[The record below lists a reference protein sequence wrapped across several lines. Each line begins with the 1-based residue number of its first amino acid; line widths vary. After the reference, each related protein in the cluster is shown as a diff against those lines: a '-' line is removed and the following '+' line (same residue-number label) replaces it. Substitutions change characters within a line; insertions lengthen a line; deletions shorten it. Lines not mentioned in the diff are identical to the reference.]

1 MSNRYGIGQAVRRVE
16 DQRFLTGKARY
27 VGFSNLP
34 AWLAAKAITFADD
47 PNFRGFWLG
56 TEVLFGNAAI
66 LAASF
71 QP

>member
-1 MSNRYGIGQAVRRVE
+1 MAGTPYLIAE
-16 DQRFLTGKARY
+16 PAGK
-27 VGFSNLP
+27 G
-34 AWLAAKAITFADD
+34 WAITFADD